1 MNFSM
6 SRLIFVL
13 SLLLFAIQYSYTQSQ
28 IVDLLEIS
36 TPEQLENAIN
46 TYDDYLD
53 DAVSE
58 EEILQCMFEISQ
70 LKCYFPCTDYED
82 LIETVKKHKIKG
94 ISADVKFAAA
104 TVSKFLRY
112 ELSIGAAQTLLQI
125 DDRTEMFDTIGQS
138 VY

>member
-1 MNFSM
+1 M

-36 TPEQLENAIN
+36 TPEQLENAID
-46 TYDDYLD
+46 TYDNYLD

-58 EEILQCMFEISQ
+58 EEILQCMYEIAQ
-70 LKCYFPCTDYED
+70 LKCYFPCTNYED
-82 LIETVKKHKIKG
+82 LIETVKEHKIAG
-94 ISADVKFAAA
+94 ISTDVKFAAA
-104 TVSKFLRY
+104 MVAKFLRY
-112 ELSIGAAQTLLQI
+112 ELSIGAAQSLLQI
-125 DDRTEMFDTIGQS
+125 EDRTEMFDTIGQN